1 MRESIRNNPIF
12 RMVALRWE
20 GLIASIVCIEIF
32 LIENIAVVIL
42 GTSVSNDITT
52 YGCKVQYS
60 QGLGI
65 KLCLGNRKR

>member
-1 MRESIRNNPIF
+1 MRESTRNNPIF

-32 LIENIAVVIL
+32 LIENIVVVIL
-42 GTSVSNDITT
+42 GMSVSNDIGT
-52 YGCKVQYS
+52 YGCKVHYS
-60 QGLGI
+60 QGLEI